1 MLEIV
6 FICVILFPDI
16 IIRYLPDNGLFNYWD
31 ELLFIIIFI
40 ILVVKLINYRTKK
53 GPGRLS

>member
-40 ILVVKLINYRTKK
+40 ILVVKLIN
-53 GPGRLS
+53 

>member
-53 GPGRLS
+53 EH